1 MRSREIGPVTG
12 AADAIATSAGA
23 VYWLNHDNELWMV
36 DASAGDVPRR
46 LARDTGPSILC
57 GGHGRLAAVDDQLF
71 WVAEW
76 SSPENA
82 LKGTLHRTSKTGDDL
97 VLVSDV
103 AYAEHIDVVVDGS
116 DVYWNEGIGKNG
128 STPAATLV
136 RTLPRNAPPGTSPQ
150 QLVTVDGFEEIGSL
164 ALIGSDLYWTTV
176 FLGTTVATPQLQRA
190 DLGGLRA
197 GTSSAPTLVA
207 SGAWMVRG
215 HDGTLFLEQVTDQ
228 WHTALARMPESLGPQ
243 TDLAVFNYLPISE
256 IAFLDRW
263 ALTSVWNG
271 GCGAA
276 RYTLFAIPTDATGP
290 SVQLATDLA
299 TPAVLGQD
307 LSFIDGAGMLHLVT
321 VGDVRAALAAAP
333 ASPPM

>member
-76 SSPENA
+76 STPENA
-82 LKGTLHRTSKTGDDL
+82 LKGALHRTSKTGDDL

-103 AYAEHIDVVVDGS
+103 AFAGHIDVVVDGS
-116 DVYWNEGIGKNG
+116 DVYWNEGESNG
-128 STPAATLV
+128 SSAAATFV

-164 ALIGSDLYWTTV
+164 ALIGSELYWTTV
-176 FLGTTVATPQLQRA
+176 FLGTTVFSPQLQRA
-190 DLGGLRA
+190 DLAGLRA
-197 GTSSAPTLVA
+197 GTSSAPTPVA

-215 HDGTLFLEQVTDQ
+215 HDGTLFLDQ
-228 WHTALARMPESLGPQ
+228 AIDLGHDALARMPESLGPQ
-243 TDLAVFNYLPISE
+243 TSLAVFADLPISE

-271 GCGAA
+271 GCGAV
-276 RYTLFAIPTDATGP
+276 RYTLLAIPTDATGP

-321 VGDVRAALAAAP
+321 VDDVRAALAAVP